1 MTVVVAVLSG
11 GGRCLA
17 TTLVFA
23 EQVADD
29 TVDEEEE
36 DAEAVAELLPLPPL
50 RPMPPLALPEAADAD
65 GAAAAPD
72 KLGASLPLALLVL
85 RVVVVC
91 LRSDCSII

>member
-1 MTVVVAVLSG
+1 M
-11 GGRCLA
+11 A

-36 DAEAVAELLPLPPL
+36 DAEADAELLPLPPPPP
-50 RPMPPLALPEAADAD
+50 PMPPPLVLPEAADAN
-65 GAAAAPD
+65 AEPAAPD
-72 KLGASLPLALLVL
+72 KLGASLPLALLEL

>member
-1 MTVVVAVLSG
+1 M
-11 GGRCLA
+11 A

-36 DAEAVAELLPLPPL
+36 DAEAEPELLPLPPMP
-50 RPMPPLALPEAADAD
+50 PMPPLVLPEAADANAD
-65 GAAAAPD
+65 PAAPD
-72 KLGASLPLALLVL
+72 KLGASLPLALLEL

>member
-1 MTVVVAVLSG
+1 MVTVVVAVFSG

-17 TTLVFA
+17 TTTLVFA

-29 TVDEEEE
+29 TVEDEEVDE
-36 DAEAVAELLPLPPL
+36 DAEAVAELLPLPP
-50 RPMPPLALPEAADAD
+50 PATPTPEAVDM
-65 GAAAAPD
+65 
-72 KLGASLPLALLVL
+72 LGASLPLALLVL